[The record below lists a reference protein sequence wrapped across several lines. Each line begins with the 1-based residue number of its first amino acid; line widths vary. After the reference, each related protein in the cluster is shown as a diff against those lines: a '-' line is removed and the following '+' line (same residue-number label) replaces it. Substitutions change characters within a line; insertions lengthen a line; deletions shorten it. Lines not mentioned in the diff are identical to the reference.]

1 MKIGDSMKN
10 FYKEIDLSKIVEP
23 YQNAF
28 ADWPWYEVSKCA
40 DTQQPQRCDG
50 GLSVVSIGDMCKTC
64 TNIPSKIAY
73 ESEELKSKF
82 TRLQNTYDSLWYIEE
97 VDGEIAL
104 AAFAFRATAAQIAME
119 RYSDVPEMYD
129 WMSEKLGENET
140 VWLDE
145 VFANKKVQQKDNLKN
160 FDSMNQQF
168 GESLAAQNVAY
179 RTTNPAM
186 VRAALRDFGS
196 AAVVYDAQNEVPD
209 RRNFITINLEG
220 EE

>member
-1 MKIGDSMKN
+1 
-10 FYKEIDLSKIVEP
+10 
-23 YQNAF
+23 
-28 ADWPWYEVSKCA
+28 
-40 DTQQPQRCDG
+40 
-50 GLSVVSIGDMCKTC
+50 
-64 TNIPSKIAY
+64 
-73 ESEELKSKF
+73 
-82 TRLQNTYDSLWYIEE
+82 
-97 VDGEIAL
+97 
-104 AAFAFRATAAQIAME
+104 
-119 RYSDVPEMYD
+119 
-129 WMSEKLGENET
+129 
-140 VWLDE
+140 
-145 VFANKKVQQKDNLKN
+145 VQQKDNLKN